1 LKLNPEPQKE
11 NTMQRIKALDPDRAT
26 GKTRELLIAVQ
37 ISVGMIP
44 NMIRTMANSPAV
56 LEGYLKFR
64 STLAC
69 GRLSA
74 RLREQI
80 ALAVAAA
87 NDSQYCLSAH
97 TAGGKSIGL
106 SEADLIACRR
116 FASDD
121 PQEEAALQFAL
132 RIVMTRGEA
141 SGREVERVRKAGFSD
156 AEIAEIIA
164 NVGLNIFANYF
175 NKVAG
180 VVIDFPPAE

>member
-106 SEADLIACRR
+106 SEA
-116 FASDD
+116 SDD

>member
-1 LKLNPEPQKE
+1 
-11 NTMQRIKALDPDRAT
+11 MQRIKAIDPDRAT
-26 GKTRELLIAVQ
+26 GKTRTLLVGIQ
-37 ISVGMIP
+37 KTLGMIP
-44 NMIRTMANSPAV
+44 NMMRTMANSPAV

-64 STLAC
+64 SAL
-69 GRLSA
+69 GSGELSA
-74 RLREQI
+74 RLREQV

-97 TAGGKSIGL
+97 TSSGKSIGL
-106 SEADLIACRR
+106 SEDDLIACRR
-116 FASDD
+116 FASNN
-121 PQEEAALQFAL
+121 PKEEAALQFAL

-141 SGREVERVRKAGFSD
+141 SGMEVERVRQAGFSD
-156 AEIAEIIA
+156 EEIAEIIA